1 MATRR
6 HPRPAEQ
13 ILDTQQA
20 MDRRTAWSEHSLR
33 RTKLGAYCTCGV
45 YLAGPDEDP
54 AVAREA
60 KKAHRVE
67 VTAARQAHP
76 LGDSA

>member
-1 MATRR
+1 MARSRR
-6 HPRPAEQ
+6 PRPTEP

-20 MDRRTAWSEHSLR
+20 MDRRTAWAEHSLR
-33 RTKLGAYCTCGV
+33 RGPLGAHCTCGV
-45 YLAGPDEDP
+45 YLAGPDDDP

-76 LGDSA
+76 LGGAT